1 MGGSTLFGIRNLSQ
15 PEQIGNLSRLFVLI
29 DQEWLDVLPHIS
41 NNIQWWRHQSFEL
54 QHHLSVCSPQLDEHY
69 LCLPYKFFWRNVISI
84 FVCKWN
90 FKSIMM
96 RFWLKTNIKLSSDYL
111 PSCHALFDV
120 FQKRTMKLVNRINM
134 RKQKRKKVLRHIFF
148 FTYFISKPLKI
159 SWEHLV
165 T

>member
-41 NNIQWWRHQSFEL
+41 NSIQWWRHQSFEL
-54 QHHLSVCSPQLDEHY
+54 QHHLSACSPLLNEHY
-69 LCLPYKFFWRNVISI
+69 LCLPYKWFGDMQYQFSFVHEITKVIVAI
-84 FVCKWN
+84 LIK
-90 FKSIMM
+90 
-96 RFWLKTNIKLSSDYL
+96 NIKLSSENL

-159 SWEHLV
+159 SWEYLV

>member
-29 DQEWLDVLPHIS
+29 DQEWLDVLQHIS
-41 NNIQWWRHQSFEL
+41 NSIQWWRHQSFEL
-54 QHHLSVCSPQLDEHY
+54 LHHLSACSPLLNEHY
-69 LCLPYKFFWRNVISI
+69 LYLPCNFFGGIQYQFS
-84 FVCKWN
+84 FVN
-90 FKSIMM
+90 EVTNNAIPIE
-96 RFWLKTNIKLSSDYL
+96 NIKLSSEYL
-111 PSCHALFDV
+111 PSCHALLDV

-159 SWEHLV
+159 SWEDLV

>member
-1 MGGSTLFGIRNLSQ
+1 MWVGGSTLFGIRNLSQ

-41 NNIQWWRHQSFEL
+41 NSIQWWRHQSFEL
-54 QHHLSVCSPQLDEHY
+54 QHHLSVCSPQLNEHY
-69 LCLPYKFFWRNVISI
+69 LCPPCKFFGGIQYQFLFVSEVI
-84 FVCKWN
+84 
-90 FKSIMM
+90 M
-96 RFWLKTNIKLSSDYL
+96 RFWLKTNIKLSSEYL

-159 SWEHLV
+159 SWKDLV